1 MSKQSAD
8 RFDTSVDLLPCI
20 SHYCDHPLFGEAL
33 RRAAYHMIAMHDA
46 APRIV
51 RYTANLQK
59 WLLTQTIIA
68 LHFEHLVDSS
78 QPELT
83 AARLIE
89 FMVNKS
95 IASKNTAVAHLSEM
109 RNYQLV
115 VDGVRCSDKRARP
128 LIVSALA
135 ETLIRQWFEGHLH
148 SLDTLDQAGRLE
160 ISRGDPTLMSRV
172 HPRAIRHLLTNP
184 AWCNPPES
192 VATFVWTE
200 SGSNILHDLIA
211 RTAATTPLEAPIWV
225 GPLRLT
231 EITNRYI
238 ISRSHAQ
245 RVFAR
250 ARELGIVGW
259 ELPGNSGSF
268 WISPKLIN
276 DYRAWQAVKFA
287 ALDEAF
293 TWTSLQR

>member
-1 MSKQSAD
+1 MLNRSEFPLD
-8 RFDTSVDLLPCI
+8 I
-20 SHYCDHPLFGEAL
+20 SRYCGNPHFGEAL
-33 RRAAYHMIAMHDA
+33 RQAALHMIAMHDA
-46 APRIV
+46 SPRVV

-59 WLLTQTIIA
+59 WLLTQAILV
-68 LHFEHLVDSS
+68 LHFEHLADPSI
-78 QPELT
+78 PELT

-89 FMVNKS
+89 FIVTKD
-95 IASKNTAVAHLSEM
+95 IASKNTAVAHLLEM

-115 VDGVRCSDKRARP
+115 VDGDRRGDKRARP
-128 LIVSALA
+128 LIVSPLA

-148 SLDTLDQAGRLE
+148 SLDALDQAGRLE
-160 ISRGDPTLMSRV
+160 FSRRDPTLLSRV

-192 VATFVWTE
+192 VAAFVWTE

-211 RTAATTPLEAPIWV
+211 RSAAMTPRNTPICV

-259 ELPGNSGSF
+259 EHPGNSGSF
-268 WISPKLIN
+268 WISPRLIN

-293 TWTSLQR
+293 TWASASR